1 MLIALI
7 LYHKSDPGLL
17 KKEWV
22 ELLKLLTLLLS
33 LGCGIMGKS
42 QQLQVI

>member
-22 ELLKLLTLLLS
+22 ELLKLLTLFLS
-33 LGCGIMGKS
+33 LGSGIMGKS
-42 QQLQVI
+42 QQLLMI